1 MKNIYYPAIFH
12 PEEVGYSVSVP
23 DLAGCFTQGD
33 TLEEAVE
40 MTQEAIG
47 LMLEDLQSCPQPSD
61 LASLHTEEKDFIVV
75 VPFNQLAYKRKNDNR
90 AVKKTLSLPSW
101 LNDAAEAAHL
111 NFSGVLQEAL
121 KAKLNIQ

>member
-1 MKNIYYPAIFH
+1 M
-12 PEEVGYSVSVP
+12 E
-23 DLAGCFTQGD
+23 GCFTQED
-33 TLEEAVE
+33 TLEEAAE

-47 LMLEDLQSCPQPSD
+47 LMLEDMQTGPKPSD
-61 LASLHTEEKDFIVV
+61 LASLHTEEKDFVV
-75 VPFNQLAYKRKNDNR
+75 VIPFNPLAYKQKHDDR
-90 AVKKTLSLPSW
+90 AIKKTLSLPSW